1 MLILFPDNKYKGLIR
16 LTRKLYWENPYDIEF
31 TATVKSVK
39 ERGIILDQT
48 LFYPFGGNQLSD
60 QGILTI
66 KTNNLTVSKVT
77 KKNNEILHHISSNF
91 HQKLKVGDT
100 VIGKID
106 WNRRYGLMK
115 SHTSQH
121 IFSAVIKNKYDIDT
135 VRATLN
141 FEEINISFSQSLSYH
156 QLETAVQEINEI
168 CCTKNLSIKENIVP
182 QEEIGNYKNE
192 IRGGI
197 PDEKQ
202 IRTVG
207 IQDLDL
213 VCCGGTHIKNS
224 TEIGLLFIYDFKKGK
239 DVKYYIGTN
248 AIIMITTINMEL
260 VNVSNLL
267 NISIKNIRE
276 KTERNIELISNLR
289 ERNETLILKNLEL
302 IAQNP
307 IIKIKDILIYFIEL
321 ETEYRLLSK
330 NLHLFPEESV
340 IVVKISPKKYRFVS
354 KNQLI
359 NANSILHSFLKIYG
373 GKGGGNPT
381 SAQSNF
387 DRAPEDLISD
397 LKQFIKSFY

>member
-1 MLILFPDNKYKGLIR
+1 
-16 LTRKLYWENPYDIEF
+16 
-31 TATVKSVK
+31 
-39 ERGIILDQT
+39 
-48 LFYPFGGNQLSD
+48 
-60 QGILTI
+60 
-66 KTNNLTVSKVT
+66 
-77 KKNNEILHHISSNF
+77 
-91 HQKLKVGDT
+91 
-100 VIGKID
+100 
-106 WNRRYGLMK
+106 
-115 SHTSQH
+115 
-121 IFSAVIKNKYDIDT
+121 
-135 VRATLN
+135 
-141 FEEINISFSQSLSYH
+141 
-156 QLETAVQEINEI
+156 
-168 CCTKNLSIKENIVP
+168 
-182 QEEIGNYKNE
+182 
-192 IRGGI
+192 
-197 PDEKQ
+197 
-202 IRTVG
+202 
-207 IQDLDL
+207 
-213 VCCGGTHIKNS
+213 
-224 TEIGLLFIYDFKKGK
+224 
-239 DVKYYIGTN
+239 
-248 AIIMITTINMEL
+248 MITTINMEL

-373 GKGGGNPT
+373 GTGGGNPT